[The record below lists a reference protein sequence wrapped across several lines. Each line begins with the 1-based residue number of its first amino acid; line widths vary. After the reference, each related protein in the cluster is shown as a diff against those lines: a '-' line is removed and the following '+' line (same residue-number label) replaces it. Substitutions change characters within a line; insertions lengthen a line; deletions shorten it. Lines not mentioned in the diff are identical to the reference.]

1 MVSARSR
8 ERLHR
13 STLLMVGGVM
23 LRASGLRERPTL
35 TLLPFASRA
44 LLPSPSR
51 CVALALFYRTTPGTI
66 GWVECE
72 QGSPPTPPNP
82 GPRAEVSSSARKL
95 ACSFQLRAHPAFFAP
110 HTASDRPVRRLPAML
125 ATVACPLWILCL
137 LLGWAQALSGHAGST
152 LAAPEHSP
160 IQRGCVS
167 LGAGSLLH
175 FRAAADGDCE
185 GALVAPP
192 PPPPPAKS
200 SALGLLNMASPPAAC
215 RNPFHGRPPM
225 LLPGAVAQG
234 SFLPGRHTSG
244 GWGQLSIATSAA
256 YSDEQQSLA
265 LGYLEGWLTGGL
277 CDACSNQARMAVFE
291 ADEAW
296 QGHPHDCLP
305 VLMRPP
311 RHPPALCCYPAAEQ
325 IHAHHH
331 DVKAHFNL
339 SSDKPLVW

>member
-1 MVSARSR
+1 MAARQGDWQPNSSVSGTPRRRRQAPCGGGAPAATGLLGPHAPCTPLLKRLPADASANRPSRRSSLMVSARSR

-13 STLLMVGGVM
+13 STLLMVGGVI

-44 LLPSPSR
+44 LLPSPSG

-66 GWVECE
+66 GCVECE

-95 ACSFQLRAHPAFFAP
+95 ARSFRLRAHPAFFAP

-200 SALGLLNMASPPAAC
+200 SALGLLNMALPPAAC

-225 LLPGAVAQG
+225 L
-234 SFLPGRHTSG
+234 
-244 GWGQLSIATSAA
+244 
-256 YSDEQQSLA
+256 
-265 LGYLEGWLTGGL
+265 
-277 CDACSNQARMAVFE
+277 
-291 ADEAW
+291 
-296 QGHPHDCLP
+296 
-305 VLMRPP
+305 
-311 RHPPALCCYPAAEQ
+311 
-325 IHAHHH
+325 
-331 DVKAHFNL
+331 
-339 SSDKPLVW
+339 